1 MSDQHPVM
9 GELLLREGLLTADQL
24 KRALDEQRRH
34 GGRLGYHLIRL
45 GYVDVQR
52 LSQFLKDSM
61 GLIPYDLAQ
70 WVRDPS
76 ITDLIP
82 SNLAQFYQVVPVER
96 KGNVLTVA
104 IADLDNPSIIPALEE
119 FTGLRV
125 DPVVCPRETVIR
137 ALEHF
142 YGLAKDPGVVRN
154 PSGDH
159 LFVLASGPKH
169 IRPIHWSALKPDSAA
184 AEWLRTL
191 LAEAIRTGSRTIY
204 IKPNERTLRV
214 AFRGPE
220 KTEDRFSLDGRKRE
234 ELDALLFEL
243 ARLQDQRRGPRQEGR
258 VRVQVESRFLTLHVK
273 ALSTLQGNR
282 YTLTLYD
289 ERFHLRE
296 WEKVEAELGE
306 AERESLRA
314 SLAAGN
320 GMVILAGAPG
330 PALSQVYYG
339 LLGHLRGSYQPAV
352 SLEEYALLALE
363 GVAQTEV
370 SRQEEASW
378 PELITLA
385 LRQEPAL
392 FGLFPIKER
401 RSMELALLA
410 ASHRRVVAAVHQPDA
425 AATLR
430 WLLRNQFRSALKAGI
445 LRGILTV
452 ASLAR
457 LCPHCRLPL
466 EVSAP
471 DGAALHY
478 FTRQGCEQCLTW
490 ESLPTEAV
498 LEWLPMTQAVAA
510 QLVDEPSP
518 SDLRKCI
525 VDAGG
530 VPLAERVRIKA
541 QDGLVDG
548 QDARDY
554 LSD

>member
-9 GELLLREGLLTADQL
+9 GELLLREGLLTEKQL
-24 KRALDEQRRH
+24 TRALEEQRHR

-61 GLIPYDLAQ
+61 GLIPYDLVQ

-119 FTGLRV
+119 YTGLRV

-154 PSGDH
+154 LSGDH
-159 LFVLASGPKH
+159 LFVLASASKH
-169 IRPIHWSALKPDSAA
+169 IRPIHWSVLKPDSAA

-204 IKPNERTLRV
+204 IKPDERALRV
-214 AFRGPE
+214 AFRGPGGS
-220 KTEDRFSLDGRKRE
+220 EDRFALDGRKRE

-243 ARLQDQRRGPRQEGR
+243 ARLRDQRRGPRQEGR

-289 ERFHLRE
+289 ERFHRKE
-296 WEKVEAELGE
+296 WEKIEAELE
-306 AERESLRA
+306 AGERESLRDG
-314 SLAAGN
+314 LAAGK

-330 PALSQVYYG
+330 PALWQVYYG
-339 LLGHLRGSYQPAV
+339 LLGHLRRSLQPAV
-352 SLEEYALLALE
+352 SLEEHALLSLE
-363 GVAQTEV
+363 SVAQTEV
-370 SRQEEASW
+370 SQQEEVSW

-392 FGLFPIKER
+392 FGIFPVKER
-401 RSMELALLA
+401 HSMELALLA
-410 ASHRRVVAAVHQPDA
+410 ASHRRVVAVLHQPDA

-457 LCPHCRLPL
+457 LCPHCKLPL
-466 EVSAP
+466 EVTAP
-471 DGAALHY
+471 DGASLQY
-478 FTRQGCEQCLTW
+478 FTRQGCEQCLAW
-490 ESLPTEAV
+490 EHLPTEPV

-510 QLVDEPSP
+510 QLIDEPSP
-518 SDLRKCI
+518 ADLRKCI
-525 VDAGG
+525 LDAGG
-530 VPLAERVRIKA
+530 IPLSQRVRAKA
-541 QDGLVDG
+541 QEGLVDG

-554 LSD
+554 LAD